1 MNCDV
6 RERHKRASAAVFG
19 LILIGLGIVFTLDRL
34 GMYEVGQLWSW
45 WPLAVVGVGLT
56 SLIAPK
62 NAGDATAGG
71 VTAAV
76 GAFFLAHKLDLIDWR
91 LRDVWPAFLVLG
103 GIVLIVRSL
112 ADRRSS
118 SPTEP
123 KTLSN
128 GGAR

>member
-19 LILIGLGIVFTLDRL
+19 LILIGLGVVFTLDRM

-45 WPLAVVGVGLT
+45 WPVAVVGVGLA

-62 NAGDATAGG
+62 NAGDATAGA

-112 ADRRSS
+112 ADRRGSP
-118 SPTEP
+118 PTEP

>member
-1 MNCDV
+1 MDFDA

-19 LILIGLGIVFTLDRL
+19 LILIGLGVVFSLDRM
-34 GMYEVGQLWSW
+34 GMYDAGQLWSW
-45 WPLAVVGVGLT
+45 WPVAVIGVGLA
-56 SLIAPK
+56 SIIAPK
-62 NAGDATAGG
+62 NAGDATAGA

-112 ADRRSS
+112 AERRA
-118 SPTEP
+118 SPPAET

-128 GGAR
+128 GGTR